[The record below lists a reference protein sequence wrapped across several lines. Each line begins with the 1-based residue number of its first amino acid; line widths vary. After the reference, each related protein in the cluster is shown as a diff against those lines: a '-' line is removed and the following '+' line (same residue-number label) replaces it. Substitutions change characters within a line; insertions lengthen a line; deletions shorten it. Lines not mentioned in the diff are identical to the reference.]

1 MILMGITIHYQGR
14 LSDPKRL
21 PDLIAAIQQT
31 CRTLDWPYVNV
42 DERIIGT
49 AEVLVIHSGDD
60 EEEIRWSYD
69 THPVDDRWRGVI
81 VSPPACEP
89 LWLTFNRSGQMIV
102 YDANDTSF
110 STPGH
115 YLARDMLFTKT
126 QFGTAETHIAVCDLL
141 RLAEQH
147 GVELEVT
154 DEGGYWES
162 NDVEQLQQRM
172 GFLNSAQDMMRGEAG
187 REVLEEILG
196 TEIEGEIE
204 VGKTIERPLPDW
216 RRDWGISAGEN

>member
-1 MILMGITIHYQGR
+1 MGVTIHYQGH
-14 LSDPKRL
+14 LSDPKQL
-21 PDLIAAIQQT
+21 PGLIAAIQQT

-49 AEVLVIHSGDD
+49 AEVLILHPGVDD
-60 EEEIRWSYD
+60 EELRWSYE
-69 THPVDDRWRGVI
+69 TSPVDDRWRGVI
-81 VSPPACEP
+81 VSPPGSEP
-89 LWLTFNRSGQMIV
+89 VWLTFNRSGQMIV
-102 YDANDTSF
+102 YDASDTSF

-126 QFGTAETHIAVCDLL
+126 QFSSTETHIAVCDLL
-141 RLAEQH
+141 RLAEQY
-147 GVELEVT
+147 GAELEVT

-162 NDVEQLQQRM
+162 NDIEQLQQRM
-172 GFLNSAQDMMRGEAG
+172 DFLNSALDMMQGEAG

-196 TEIEGEIE
+196 IEIEGEIEIE

>member
-1 MILMGITIHYQGR
+1 MGVTIHYQGR
-14 LSDPKRL
+14 LSDPKQL
-21 PDLIAAIQQT
+21 PDLITAIQRS
-31 CRTLDWPYVNV
+31 CRTLEWSAINV

-49 AEVLVIHSGDD
+49 AEVLVLHSDD
-60 EEEIRWSYD
+60 DGEEVRSSYESA
-69 THPVDDRWRGVI
+69 PVDDRWRGVI
-81 VSPPACEP
+81 VSPPQCEP

-102 YDANDTSF
+102 YDASDTSF

-126 QFGTAETHIAVCDLL
+126 QFSTAETHIAVCGML
-141 RLAEQH
+141 RLAEQY
-147 GVELEVT
+147 GAELEVV

-172 GFLNSAQDMMRGEAG
+172 GFLNSALNMLQGEEG
-187 REVLEEILG
+187 REMLEEILG
-196 TEIEGEIE
+196 TEIDDETEIE
-204 VGKTIERPLPDW
+204 VGKAIERPRPDW